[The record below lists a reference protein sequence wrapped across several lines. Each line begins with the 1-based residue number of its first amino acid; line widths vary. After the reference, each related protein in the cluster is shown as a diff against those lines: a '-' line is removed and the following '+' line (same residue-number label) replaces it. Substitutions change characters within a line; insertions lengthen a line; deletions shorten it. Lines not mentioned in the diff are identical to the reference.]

1 MLRVMRYSS
10 VNKPMT
16 QNITEETLI
25 LLAYGELNAEQR
37 KAAESAMAVNPD
49 LRTFYQSVLQSNQL
63 LNTIE
68 ENPHPTSVAIISEH
82 SHDSHTEAV

>member
-49 LRTFYQSVLQSNQL
+49 LRKFYQSVLQSKQL

>member
-1 MLRVMRYSS
+1 
-10 VNKPMT
+10 MT

-37 KAAESAMAVNPD
+37 KAAESAMAFNPD
-49 LRTFYQSVLQSNQL
+49 LRTFYQSVLQSKQL

>member
-49 LRTFYQSVLQSNQL
+49 LRTFYQSVLQSKQL

>member
-1 MLRVMRYSS
+1 MRYSS

-37 KAAESAMAVNPD
+37 KAAESTMAVNPD
-49 LRTFYQSVLQSNQL
+49 LRTFYQSVLQSKQL
-63 LNTIE
+63 LNTFE
-68 ENPHPTSVAIISEH
+68 ETPHPTSVAIISEY

>member
-1 MLRVMRYSS
+1 MRYSS

-49 LRTFYQSVLQSNQL
+49 LRTFYQSVLQSKQL

>member
-1 MLRVMRYSS
+1 MRYSS

-37 KAAESAMAVNPD
+37 KAAESAMAFNPD
-49 LRTFYQSVLQSNQL
+49 LRTFYQSVLQSKQL

>member
-1 MLRVMRYSS
+1 MRYSS
-10 VNKPMT
+10 VIKPMT

-25 LLAYGELNAEQR
+25 LLAYGDLSAELR
-37 KAAESAMAVNPD
+37 TAAESAMADNPD
-49 LRTFYQSVLQSNQL
+49 LRIFYQSVLQSKQL

>member
-1 MLRVMRYSS
+1 MRYSS